1 MSMLLDPRFSGSELF
16 KSKEEWR
23 RIEEDLIYFALK
35 WWMKQE
41 KHSNDDALMSQISIE
56 EPATEEEEFVLEQCE
71 DQLVDIWSVEAFLRN
86 PAPFPLMRT
95 DERHQRF
102 RTEFEIELAHFKQL
116 PEFVSPHDRLPR
128 TADIFQWYKS
138 KLKEFPKITSIAQ
151 VLFGIPVASV
161 HSERLFS
168 KAGLIYGN
176 KLRNRLSATHAEEML
191 IVKANLSEVLLAPPT
206 ETAEEEYAEEDVR
219 SDEE

>member
-1 MSMLLDPRFSGSELF
+1 MQHPDQQDDNPAGNNESESSLQCTSFSINIDRNANNNVNDVPNVQTESPLYNDDELF
-16 KSKEEWR
+16 SN
-23 RIEEDLIYFALK
+23 ILSINSALAQPENP
-35 WWMKQE
+35 WQFRY
-41 KHSNDDALMSQISIE
+41 ISL
-56 EPATEEEEFVLEQCE
+56 T
-71 DQLVDIWSVEAFLRN
+71 
-86 PAPFPLMRT
+86 
-95 DERHQRF
+95 
-102 RTEFEIELAHFKQL
+102 
-116 PEFVSPHDRLPR
+116 EFVSPHDRLPR

-138 KLKEFPKITSIAQ
+138 KLKEFLKITSIAQ

-206 ETAEEEYAEEDVR
+206 ETAKEEYAEEDVR